1 MGDMTQQPFSRP
13 GAIDL
18 SALKRPAQAPPTG
31 PGAPGAPGAPAP
43 GGAQSA
49 GGAYAV
55 QVDEQ
60 NFQTTIEASMTAP
73 VLLAFY
79 SRTQLPESGQ
89 MADDLAALA
98 DEFDGRFL
106 VGLVDVDTSPQIAQA
121 VQVQSL
127 PYVVAVLEELAR
139 VRPQGA
145 DELARETSLNAAR
158 LFGLPA
164 PE

>member
-1 MGDMTQQPFSRP
+1 MTQQPFSRP

-18 SALKRPAQAPPTG
+18 SALKRPAQAPPS
-31 PGAPGAPGAPAP
+31 APGAPGGAGAAGAPAA
-43 GGAQSA
+43 GGGA

-127 PYVVAVLEELAR
+127 PYVVAVLEGR
-139 VRPQGA
+139 
-145 DELARETSLNAAR
+145 
-158 LFGLPA
+158 PA
-164 PE
+164 PLLQPSL